1 MFNKKQLG
9 FTLIELLVVI
19 AILGILAAVG
29 VPAYQGFQQ
38 KAKYNSA
45 KANFT
50 NAKAFIMAEIS
61 KCNGNDNKPHFYDA
75 LNVKHRLG
83 GADETKKCPV
93 GNMVDG
99 RQEALYYFRAIMWD
113 KFKNPYNP
121 KAGVVCCKLT
131 DIEAAKTAITR
142 IDATETT
149 LGFMSLLPGDESY
162 SMRLQ
167 INIGNQTGDYSGGEG
182 KVPETLSQVIGI
194 NE

>member
-75 LNVKHRLG
+75 LNVKHELG
-83 GADETKKCPV
+83 GADAAKTCPV
-93 GNMVDG
+93 GNMVGG
-99 RQEALYYFRAIMWD
+99 RDEAMKYFRAIMWD

-121 KAGVVCCKLT
+121 KAGVVCCRLA
-131 DIEAAKTAITR
+131 DIEAAKTATTS

-149 LGFMSLLPGDESY
+149 LGFMSLLPGIESY
-162 SMRLQ
+162 AMRLQ
-167 INIGNQTGDYSGGEG
+167 INIGNQTGDYAAALRHNHLFGY
-182 KVPETLSQVIGI
+182 QY
-194 NE
+194 

>member
-1 MFNKKQLG
+1 MSKLRG

-29 VPAYQGFQQ
+29 IPAYQGFQQ

-61 KCNGNDNKPHFYDA
+61 KCNGTDSTLSFVDA
-75 LNVKHRLG
+75 LNATYNMDV
-83 GADETKKCPV
+83 ACPV
-93 GNMVDG
+93 GSAAGG
-99 RQEALYYFRAIMWD
+99 RDAALGYFRQVMWD

-121 KAGVVCCKLT
+121 KKGVIIGAN
-131 DIEAAKTAITR
+131 DIAEAKTA
-142 IDATETT
+142 ATIATVAPEH
-149 LGFMSLLPGDESY
+149 LGFMALTPGLTDVT
-162 SMRLQ
+162 MRLT
-167 INIGNQTGDYSGGEG
+167 INIGTQTGVGVNEL
-182 KVPETLSQVIGI
+182 LSQEIGI

>member
-75 LNVKHRLG
+75 LNNKHQLG
-83 GADETKKCPV
+83 GDDVSLKCPV

-99 RQEALYYFRAIMWD
+99 RNEAMKYFRAIMWD

-121 KAGVVCCKLT
+121 KAGVVCCRLE
-131 DIEAAKTAITR
+131 DITAAKAATTA

-149 LGFMSLLPGDESY
+149 LGFMSLLPGTESY
-162 SMRLQ
+162 AMRLQ
-167 INIGNQTGDYSGGEG
+167 INIGNQTGDYSAATP
-182 KVPETLSQVIGI
+182 PETLSQIIGI

>member
-61 KCNGNDNKPHFYDA
+61 KCNGNDNKPSFYDKE
-75 LNVKHRLG
+75 NVKHQLG
-83 GADETKKCPV
+83 GDDATKICPV
-93 GNMVDG
+93 GNMTDG
-99 RQEALYYFRAIMWD
+99 RTEALYYFRAILWD

-121 KAGVVCCKLT
+121 KAGVVCCNLKN
-131 DIEAAKTAITR
+131 IAAAKTAT
-142 IDATETT
+142 TEIKADTNT
-149 LGFMSLLPGDESY
+149 LGFMSLLPGTESFA
-162 SMRLQ
+162 MRLQ
-167 INIGNQTGDYSGGEG
+167 VNIGNQTGDYTAD
-182 KVPETLSQVIGI
+182 KPAETLSQIIGI

>member
-75 LNVKHRLG
+75 VNVKHQLG
-83 GADETKKCPV
+83 GDDAAKTCPV
-93 GNMVDG
+93 GNKIG
-99 RQEALYYFRAIMWD
+99 RASCRER
-113 KFKNPYNP
+113 
-121 KAGVVCCKLT
+121 V
-131 DIEAAKTAITR
+131 
-142 IDATETT
+142 
-149 LGFMSLLPGDESY
+149 
-162 SMRLQ
+162 
-167 INIGNQTGDYSGGEG
+167 
-182 KVPETLSQVIGI
+182 
-194 NE
+194 

>member
-61 KCNGNDNKPHFYDA
+61 KCNGNDNTLEFVDA
-75 LNVKHRLG
+75 MNDKKTM
-83 GADETKKCPV
+83 GAVCPI
-93 GNMVDG
+93 GSATDG
-99 RQEALYYFRAIMWD
+99 RKHAMEYFRQILWD

-121 KAGVVCCKLT
+121 KEGVVYG
-131 DIEAAKTAITR
+131 AKTIDEAKMKDVLITT
-142 IDATETT
+142 APEM
-149 LGFMSLLPGDESY
+149 LGFMAITEGLTPVA
-162 SMRLQ
+162 MRLT
-167 INIGNQTGDYSGGEG
+167 INIGNQTGVGTYEM
-182 KVPETLSQVIGI
+182 LSQEIGI

>member
-1 MFNKKQLG
+1 MFKKKQHG

-50 NAKAFIMAEIS
+50 NAKAFLMAEIS
-61 KCNGNDNKPHFYDA
+61 KCNGNTNTLSFYDA
-75 LNVKHRLG
+75 LNDKHEMGVACPMGSKTG
-83 GADETKKCPV
+83 G
-93 GNMVDG
+93 
-99 RQEALYYFRAIMWD
+99 REAAMKYFRAIMWD

-121 KAGVVCCKLT
+121 KAGVVCCELD
-131 DIEAAKTAITR
+131 DIAAAKEAKTAI
-142 IDATETT
+142 DATAET
-149 LGFMSLLPGDESY
+149 LGFMSLIEGDESY

-167 INIGNQTGDYSGGEG
+167 INIGNQTGDYSGGKD
-182 KVPETLSQVIGI
+182 KVPETLSQIIGI